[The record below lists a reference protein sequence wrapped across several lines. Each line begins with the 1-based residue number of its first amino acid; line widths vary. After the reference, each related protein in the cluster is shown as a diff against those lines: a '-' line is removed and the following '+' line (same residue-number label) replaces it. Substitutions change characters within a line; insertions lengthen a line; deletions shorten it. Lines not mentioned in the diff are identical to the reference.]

1 MGRRG
6 QRKPRPVADPDP
18 QGFAALLRA
27 FFEWMRVRGYSEAT
41 IESREVYLGFFAA
54 WCAERAITRPKE
66 VTKPI
71 LERYQRYLYH
81 YRNQKTGRAMTFRS
95 QHTRLLPLRAFFRWL
110 AKSNYLLSNPASE
123 LELPKLEHRLPKHVL
138 SASEADQVM
147 NGADLKDALGV
158 RDRAI
163 LETLYSTGI
172 RRMEVVHLKLYDL
185 DVERGTLVVRQGKG
199 KKDRMVP
206 IGERALAWIDK
217 YVTEVRPSLLVEPDE
232 GFLFLT
238 HMGESFTPNRLTQLV
253 REYVDKAAIG
263 KRGACHLFRHT
274 MATLML
280 EGGADVRFIQEM
292 LGHAKLETTQIYT
305 QVSIRKLKEI
315 HTATHPA
322 ARLARAKASRATSP
336 AASSTEDLVG
346 AASAP
351 TADAREELLSALA
364 AEADEEES
372 G

>member
-6 QRKPRPVADPDP
+6 QRKPRPLGDPDP
-18 QGFAALLRA
+18 QGFPALQRA

-41 IESREVYLGFFAA
+41 IESRSVYLGFFAA

-81 YRNQKTGRAMTFRS
+81 YRNQKTGRAMSFRS
-95 QHTRLLPLRAFFRWL
+95 QHTRLVPLRAFFRWL

-138 SASEADQVM
+138 TAGEADQVM
-147 NGADLKDALGV
+147 NGADLKDQLGV

-172 RRMEVVHLKLYDL
+172 RRMELVHLRLYDL

-217 YVTEVRPSLLVEPDE
+217 YVTEVRPSILVEPDE

-238 HMGESFTPNRLTQLV
+238 HLGESFTPNRLTQLV
-253 REYVDKAAIG
+253 RGYVDRAAIG

-315 HTATHPA
+315 HTATHPG
-322 ARLARAKASRATSP
+322 ARLARVNASPATSP
-336 AASSTEDLVG
+336 NSDEDL
-346 AASAP
+346 AEASAP
-351 TADAREELLSALA
+351 APTEAAREELLSALA
-364 AEADEEES
+364 AEAAEEEED
-372 G
+372 